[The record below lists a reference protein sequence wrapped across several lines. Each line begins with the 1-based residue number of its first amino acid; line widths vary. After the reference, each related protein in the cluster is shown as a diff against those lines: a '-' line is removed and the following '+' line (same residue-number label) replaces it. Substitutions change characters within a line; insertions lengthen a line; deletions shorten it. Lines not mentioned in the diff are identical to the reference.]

1 MTRTVIACGAA
12 LLLLT
17 GCGTAADD
25 EGSWTVDRVLAEARA
40 AGQDRVV
47 ELLEDGEITLEEI
60 QRFED
65 EGDDCLRA
73 LGVTIG
79 ERMISPVD
87 GWSTLRDLSYDGLDI
102 EHDQDLRAGV
112 EACNDEWAVGW
123 LQVAYDITHEE
134 VMDEPLMHAV
144 RACLEAA
151 GHQTTGQ
158 ERNVD
163 DLLAGKAEGPRLE
176 TLRVC
181 VMDEAFRLYPDLPA
195 LAVGYGSGD

>member
-1 MTRTVIACGAA
+1 MTRTTIACGAA

-25 EGSWTVDRVLAEARA
+25 DAPWTIDRVIAEARA

-47 ELLEDGEITLEEI
+47 ELLEDGEITLEQL

-79 ERMISPVD
+79 ERMINPVD
-87 GWSTLRDLSYDGLDI
+87 GWFTVRELRYDGLDI
-102 EHDQDLRAGV
+102 EHDQDLRDAV
-112 EACNDEWAVGW
+112 EACNAEWDVGW
-123 LQVAYDITHEE
+123 LQVAYDITHDD

-144 RACLEAA
+144 RACLGAA
-151 GHQTTGQ
+151 GHETTGR
-158 ERNVD
+158 ERNAG
-163 DLLAGKAEGPRLE
+163 DLLAGEEQGPRLE
-176 TLRVC
+176 ALRTC
-181 VMDEAFRLYPDLPA
+181 IADEAFRLYPDLPGLPIA
-195 LAVGYGSGD
+195 YGS